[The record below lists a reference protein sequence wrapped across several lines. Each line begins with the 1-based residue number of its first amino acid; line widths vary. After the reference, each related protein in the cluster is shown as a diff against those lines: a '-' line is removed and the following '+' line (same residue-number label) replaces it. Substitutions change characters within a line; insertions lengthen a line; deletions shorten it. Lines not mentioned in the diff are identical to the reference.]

1 MDGQNRTVTE
11 KWEPAGPGKQIAR
24 RNFWAWVLHQ
34 ALYRVGWQ
42 FKMEATMI
50 AGLVS
55 YLSSSPAIIGI
66 FSTASSIGRCAGPF
80 LVTPWV
86 DRSPLK
92 KRCVLWLWA
101 GVVVSW
107 GAGAVYFWLPQA
119 EDRAAAL
126 WWFFITYSLFFTFL
140 GCAGVAQGALLGK
153 IIPAG
158 RRGSALSAAHT
169 ICGPVN
175 LLAILGVYSLLRSG
189 AFPTPRNYAF
199 SFTVTT
205 FLFVLSGL
213 AIVRAHEKPSDCR
226 EGSAGLRAR
235 LRYARKMV
243 DTNRDYRILLLIQIL
258 LGFGGGALSFYT
270 AYGKQVGSIHDSN
283 VLLATF
289 LQVLFQSSAAAFL
302 GRVADRRGNR
312 AVIRSLLWVE
322 AMTPVSTVL
331 TATLFPGTPA
341 YLLVYCMV
349 GLRFPVFDVI
359 TNYLLEIVPQEDHAL
374 ALGTAN
380 TILLV
385 TVGSPL
391 ILGMIAGYAGYPV
404 IMLTAAA
411 ILCAAAIAAFYL
423 GEPRARASATTR
435 L

>member
-11 KWEPAGPGKQIAR
+11 KWEPAGPRKQIAR

-169 ICGPVN
+169 ISGPVN

-226 EGSAGLRAR
+226 DGSAGLRAR